1 MQNSRNAALA
11 AGLSHYFDECWWLNF
26 ASIVLF
32 ALFCLVPSIAQQPAN
47 TITDSSAGPPPSAP
61 ASPQTPDNSG
71 TQSNG
76 TQNPAQPAALSNS
89 EQRKKICARPADPN
103 FRTFGCRDQD
113 VDWEDT
119 LSYDLDNGVIREKLH
134 ERGFTPTISYYLAT
148 QTNATGGTHA
158 IWAYAGMFSAAVN
171 LDFDKL
177 LKIPGMSFY
186 LDGRWGTG
194 SNLSTDLGAVFPV
207 NTVYALGAWFG
218 EMYLQQKFLRGDLT
232 IVLGR
237 FGANGTF
244 ATLPVLS
251 NYVSLGLFPTPMS
264 MIANDY
270 AYGGPPPGNQ
280 WAAQALYDISPEV
293 QLAAGV
299 FNNNLNS
306 SHDANI
312 FAFQQGNKGALVAAQ
327 ITYFHHQ
334 RITDTRKYGQ
344 YTAGFFE
351 DNNAFTTLA
360 NAAVKSQG
368 NAGLFVLG
376 QQMVYRPHGP
386 GTPQG
391 LMIWGAYTYTSRQV
405 IDSMPIYG
413 GAGLS
418 YQGLFHSR
426 SRDIT
431 SVGWAYGLTSKYIQ
445 NASYSNMLEVNYQ
458 WFPKRYL
465 TIIPDFQYLLNPKGT
480 ISSNAAVFG
489 VQVNLVF

>member
-1 MQNSRNAALA
+1 MLKLHAYTRRTVPLLD
-11 AGLSHYFDECWWLNF
+11 GGWWLNVG
-26 ASIVLF
+26 SIVLF
-32 ALFCLVPSIAQQPAN
+32 ALFGLVPCIAQQPAN
-47 TITDSSAGPPPSAP
+47 TTTDSSAGPPPSAS
-61 ASPQTPDNSG
+61 ASPQTPDNSSA
-71 TQSNG
+71 QSNG
-76 TQNPAQPAALSNS
+76 TQNPAPPAALPKS
-89 EQRKKICARPADPN
+89 EQRKRICPRPADPN
-103 FRTFGCRDQD
+103 FRTYGCRDQD
-113 VDWEDT
+113 FDWEET
-119 LSYDLDNGVIREKLH
+119 LTNDWRGARETLH
-134 ERGFTPTISYYLAT
+134 ERGITPTVSYYLAT

-177 LKIPGMSFY
+177 FKIPGMSFY

-237 FGANGTF
+237 FGANGMF
-244 ATLPVLS
+244 ATLPVLA